1 MVFTRKHMKWKTKQK
16 SKNQTLSMQYC
27 LNKNVEKSEN
37 FGFFPT
43 FKDVRADLKAYSA
56 IWNTINLRI
65 SCKPPLNRLPKFA
78 EPSTNWTLM

>member
-1 MVFTRKHMKWKTKQK
+1 
-16 SKNQTLSMQYC
+16 MQYC

-56 IWNTINLRI
+56 I
-65 SCKPPLNRLPKFA
+65 
-78 EPSTNWTLM
+78 